1 LPLHNLEMASE
12 HVDLDLNAAR
22 AAKQKVSEQLSGNP
36 LVRGIGITRVDHR
49 YAVKVN
55 VAKADAVHV
64 PDEVDG
70 VPVRVVVVGDL
81 VAY

>member
-1 LPLHNLEMASE
+1 MSSNKADLELE
-12 HVDLDLNAAR
+12 AAR
-22 AAKQKVSEQLSGNP
+22 AAKQKISEKLTGNS

-55 VAKADAVHV
+55 VARPGAVSV

-70 VPVRVVVVGDL
+70 VPVMVVVVGNL